1 MQRLAAVLLMV
12 VVGVTALATVGCVSQ
27 DKYDAVM
34 LRNREQDKLLQDKDL
49 KIADLAATVNG
60 QAARMADVSRIIAEK
75 DDHLASL
82 QKRYD
87 AFQSAY
93 NQLLALYPKLAER
106 PVTGAGLSGPV
117 LHDLQALADQYKDII
132 EFNPATGELRF
143 KADVTFD
150 SGSNAVSPTAREAI
164 TKLGAI
170 LASEAGRQIRIE
182 IAGHTDSMAVK
193 REATIALLKTLKKQP
208 DNQGLSEARAEA
220 VAEILKTA
228 KVDAGRITTKGVGE
242 SQPIADN
249 KTDPGRAKNR
259 RVEIFL
265 TGSAPAAPAVPA
277 PAGKAGL
284 PLD

>member
-12 VVGVTALATVGCVSQ
+12 VLGVTALMSVGCVAQ

-34 LRNREQDKLLQDKDL
+34 LRNREQDKLLQDKDT
-49 KIADLAATVNG
+49 KIAELTATVNG
-60 QAARMADVSRIIAEK
+60 QAARMADVSRIITEK

-117 LHDLQALADQYKDII
+117 IRDLQALADQYKDII

-150 SGSNAVSPTAREAI
+150 SGSNAVKATARDAI
-164 TKLGAI
+164 AKLGAI
-170 LASEAGRQIRIE
+170 LASDAGKSIKIE
-182 IAGHTDSMAVK
+182 VTGHTDADPVK

-208 DNQGLSEARAEA
+208 NNQGLSEARAEA
-220 VAEILKTA
+220 VAEILKGA

-242 SQPIADN
+242 SQPIGEN
-249 KTDPGRAKNR
+249 KTEAGKAKNR

-265 TGSAPAAPAVPA
+265 TGSASAAPTPAA
-277 PAGKAGL
+277 AGKAGL